1 MNQDQGKSREMQCE
15 CTKRRE
21 RIPQEMTLKDKKQD
35 TNESTTQD
43 KISKRNESSMMKGSE
58 IQCDT

>member
-1 MNQDQGKSREMQCE
+1 MQCE